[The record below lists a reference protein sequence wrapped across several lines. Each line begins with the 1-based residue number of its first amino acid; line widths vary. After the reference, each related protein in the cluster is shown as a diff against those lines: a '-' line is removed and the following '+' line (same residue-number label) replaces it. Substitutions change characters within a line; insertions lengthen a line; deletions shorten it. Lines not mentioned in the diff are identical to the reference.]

1 MTAAELSPSARAR
14 QVLDDPAI
22 AAAVDDLIERAPA
35 VNAQQAALLRHT
47 RLPVAAGARGRAA

>member
-1 MTAAELSPSARAR
+1 MTAAEPSPSARAR

-22 AAAVDDLIERAPA
+22 AAAVDDLVERAPA

-47 RLPVAAGARGRAA
+47 RLPMPGRARGRAA